1 MDKTGHGHAGV
12 SQGLKLE
19 TLLFLIH
26 INDLADDLSSS
37 IKLWC
42 KSFFKRIKWWPGK
55 RLASEL
61 SCGKWVLT
69 QTQENKHRK
78 AFSCKIKKVLDP
90 YLVFQQ

>member
-37 IKLWC
+37 IKL
-42 KSFFKRIKWWPGK
+42 
-55 RLASEL
+55 
-61 SCGKWVLT
+61 
-69 QTQENKHRK
+69 
-78 AFSCKIKKVLDP
+78 
-90 YLVFQQ
+90 

>member
-26 INDLADDLSSS
+26 INDLAHDLSSS

-42 KSFFKRIKWWPGK
+42 KSFFKRIKWCPEK

-78 AFSCKIKKVLDP
+78 AF
-90 YLVFQQ
+90 